1 MALGAFYFHSVDE
14 RRRFL
19 FFRWGSQQV
28 HFWTAAQ
35 RMTLNTD
42 FYGRRRGDVIAKL
55 EADAA
60 KFIGDLKLGS
70 R

>member
-1 MALGAFYFHSVDE
+1 MAIGAFYFRSVDE
-14 RRRFL
+14 RKRFL

-28 HFWTAAQ
+28 NFWTAAQ

-42 FYGRRRGDVIAKL
+42 FYARRRADVIATL

-60 KFIGDLKLGS
+60 KFIAGLRLGS